1 MKKYE
6 YTPEDGTKEIVTA
19 RFTKEELTMIRFAL
33 FVYDDEAMNRDN
45 EKTMDDT
52 LRKRAKIIDIKLKK
66 LKGINNRVHSDFVDN
81 FIP

>member
-6 YTPEDGTKEIVTA
+6 YTHQEGTKEIITA
-19 RFTKEELTMIRFAL
+19 RFTKEELTMLRFGL
-33 FVYDDEAMNRDN
+33 FIFDDGSMNQDN

-52 LRKRAKIIDIKLKK
+52 LRKRAAIINLKLREF
-66 LKGINNRVHSDFVDN
+66 KGINDRIYSDFVDN

>member
-1 MKKYE
+1 MKKYQ
-6 YTPEDGTKEIVTA
+6 YTHEDGTKEIVTA

-33 FVYDDEAMNRDN
+33 FVYDDCAYNEDN

-52 LRKRAKIIDIKLKK
+52 LRKRAAIIDVKLKK

>member
-6 YTPEDGTKEIVTA
+6 YTHQDGTKEIITA

-33 FVYDDEAMNRDN
+33 FVYDDWAMNQDN

-52 LRKRAKIIDIKLKK
+52 LRKRAAIIDVKLSQF
-66 LKGINNRVHSDFVDN
+66 KGINNRIHSDFVDN

>member
-6 YTPEDGTKEIVTA
+6 YTHEDGTKEIITA

-33 FVYDDEAMNRDN
+33 FIFDDCAMNEDN
-45 EKTMDDT
+45 EKTMNQT
-52 LRKRAKIIDIKLKK
+52 LRKRAAIIEVKLKK
-66 LKGINNRVHSDFVDN
+66 LKGINNRIHSDFVDN